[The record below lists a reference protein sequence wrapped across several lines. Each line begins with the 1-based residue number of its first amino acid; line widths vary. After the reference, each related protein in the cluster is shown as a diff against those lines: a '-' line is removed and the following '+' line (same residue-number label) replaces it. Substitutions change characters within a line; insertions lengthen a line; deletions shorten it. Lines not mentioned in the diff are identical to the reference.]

1 MTEKLKSILEAEEL
15 TALLEK
21 FNEQG
26 VTDSILGDLTDAD
39 LKDLGVAKLGERRRL
54 LASFRTPGGGAV
66 AVSVVEKPLA
76 QASGSAPSI
85 ASACPAE
92 ATKDSPWFNS
102 LGMPFVPIPRFET
115 RFCIW
120 PVRVQDYEAY
130 CVSSSEKF
138 PEIPFSQES
147 DHPIVG
153 VSWND
158 AVNFCAWLTG
168 KERSEGKI
176 DDKTEYRL
184 PTDLEWSA
192 AVGLAHESEVSPEE
206 RHLKLDGYPWGLRW
220 PPPKE
225 AGNYEHERNE
235 DHFGLKWSMLHH
247 RDYVDQWEE
256 ILSEATEPR
265 WISNARIRLNV
276 ERPLAYAYE
285 NEYNKW
291 LMNWKP
297 VDKYEFTSPVKNF
310 SPNSLGIYDLGGN
323 VWEWC
328 MDDNLNDECV
338 LRGAS
343 FCIPPLISYK
353 FGEEVEH
360 VIRTFIENKV
370 FYKSS
375 FRLFENRG
383 KVSSKSIRNETT
395 ENSVDIP
402 DGGFRVVVASS
413 LPSILTDPKLDPIVQ
428 HILNHVDE
436 LSEFYNKANSKNRS
450 TMVRNIRE
458 SYEEECKIANRTLG
472 MDEFIVNIQ
481 NSIGWDF
488 AFPDSPVD
496 QSIEK

>member
-1 MTEKLKSILEAEEL
+1 MTEKLKSILEAEDL

-54 LASFRTPGGGAV
+54 LASFRTSCGGAV

-76 QASGSAPSI
+76 HASGSAPSI
-85 ASACPAE
+85 ASASPTE
-92 ATKDSPWFNS
+92 ATKDLPWINS
-102 LGMPFVPIPRFET
+102 LGMPFVPIPRFEA

-192 AVGLAHESEVSPEE
+192 AVGLPHESEVSPKK
-206 RHLKLDGYPWGLRW
+206 RHLKLGGYPWGLRW

-225 AGNYEHERNE
+225 AGNYEHSRNE
-235 DHFGLKWSMLHH
+235 DHFKLKDSMLYYKKYAE
-247 RDYVDQWEE
+247 DWEE
-256 ILSEATEPR
+256 LMSDFPDQRTMK
-265 WISNARIRLNV
+265 NALLRIN
-276 ERPLAYAYE
+276 ESRPAEDAYR

-291 LMNWKP
+291 LKWEKI
-297 VDKYEFTSPVKNF
+297 DQYEFTSPVQSF
-310 SPNSLGIYDLGGN
+310 PPNSLGIYDLGGN

-328 MDDNLNDECV
+328 MDDNLNNECV

-343 FCIPPLISYK
+343 FCIPPLVRK
-353 FGEEVEH
+353 FEKDLKFAIE
-360 VIRTFIENKV
+360 TFVENKDL
-370 FYKSS
+370 YKSS

-383 KVSSKSIRNETT
+383 KVSSKSIYNGIT
-395 ENSVDIP
+395 ENSVIP

-413 LPSILTDPKLDPIVQ
+413 LPSIPTNPKLNPIVQ
-428 HILNHVDE
+428 HILSYVDE
-436 LSEFYNKANSKNRS
+436 LSEFYNKANSKDRS

-458 SYEEECKIANRTLG
+458 SYEEECKIAGRTLG

-481 NSIGWDF
+481 NSIGWYF

>member
-1 MTEKLKSILEAEEL
+1 VTEKLKSILEAEDL
-15 TALLEK
+15 TALLVK

-26 VTDSILGDLTDAD
+26 VIDSILGDLTDAD

-54 LASFRTPGGGAV
+54 LASFRTSCGGAV

-76 QASGSAPSI
+76 HASGSAPSI
-85 ASACPAE
+85 TSASPAE

-102 LGMPFVPIPRFET
+102 LGMPFVPIPRFEA

-158 AVNFCAWLTG
+158 AVNFCAWLTS

-192 AVGLAHESEVSPEE
+192 AVGLPHESEVSPEE

-235 DHFGLKWSMLHH
+235 DHCELKDQMLWHKKYA
-247 RDYVDQWEE
+247 DDWEE
-256 ILSEATEPR
+256 YMAETNDRQSIN
-265 WISNARIRLNV
+265 NALLRINESRPV
-276 ERPLAYAYE
+276 ENAYR

-291 LMNWKP
+291 LKWRV
-297 VDKYEFTSPVKNF
+297 VDQYEFTSPVQSF

-328 MDDNLNDECV
+328 MDDNLNNECV

-343 FCIPPLISYK
+343 FCIPPLIYYG
-353 FGEEVEH
+353 FGDDVPH
-360 VIRTFIENKV
+360 SVKTFVENKDL
-370 FYKSS
+370 YKSS

-383 KVSSKSIRNETT
+383 KVSSKSIYTGIT
-395 ENSVDIP
+395 EDSEIP

-428 HILNHVDE
+428 QILNQVDE
-436 LSEFYNKANSKNRS
+436 LSEFYNKANSKDRS

-458 SYEEECKIANRTLG
+458 SYEEECKIAGRTLG

>member
-26 VTDSILGDLTDAD
+26 VADSILGDLTDAD

-54 LASFRTPGGGAV
+54 LASFRTSCGGAV
-66 AVSVVEKPLA
+66 AVSVVEKPLGH
-76 QASGSAPSI
+76 ASGSAPSI

-102 LGMPFVPIPRFET
+102 LGMPFVPIPRFEA

-138 PEIPFSQES
+138 PEIPFLQEF

-158 AVNFCAWLTG
+158 AVNFCAWLTS

-192 AVGLAHESEVSPEE
+192 AVGLPHESEVSPEE

-235 DHFGLKWSMLHH
+235 DNWTLKGRMLSAK
-247 RDYVDQWEE
+247 READMMREVSGKLGANFDSDRLDYF
-256 ILSEATEPR
+256 LKM
-265 WISNARIRLNV
+265 
-276 ERPLAYAYE
+276 E
-285 NEYNKW
+285 NLYKDEYNKW
-291 LMNWKP
+291 LNWNL
-297 VDKYEFTSPVKNF
+297 VDKYEFTSPVKSF

-328 MDDNLNDECV
+328 IDENLKHKRV

-343 FCIPPLISYK
+343 FFIPPTQETHKLHQ
-353 FGEEVEH
+353 GEK
-360 VIRTFIENKV
+360 IKIQTFVENKDL
-370 FYKSS
+370 YKSS
-375 FRLFENRG
+375 FRLFESRG
-383 KVSSKSIRNETT
+383 KYSSKSIYDETT
-395 ENSVDIP
+395 GNSVEIP
-402 DGGFRVVVASS
+402 DGGFRIVVASS
-413 LPSILTDPKLDPIVQ
+413 LPSIPTDINLDPIVQ
-428 HILNHVDE
+428 HILNQGDK
-436 LSEFYNKANSKNRS
+436 LSKFYNKANSKDRS

-458 SYEEECKIANRTLG
+458 SYEEECKIASRTLG

-481 NSIGWDF
+481 KSIGWDF
-488 AFPDSPVD
+488 AFPDSPID

>member
-1 MTEKLKSILEAEEL
+1 VTEKLKSILEAEDL
-15 TALLEK
+15 TVLLEK

-39 LKDLGVAKLGERRRL
+39 LKDLGVTKLGERRRL
-54 LASFRTPGGGAV
+54 LASFRTSCGG
-66 AVSVVEKPLA
+66 SVVEKPLA
-76 QASGSAPSI
+76 RASGSAPSI
-85 ASACPAE
+85 ASASPAE

-102 LGMPFVPIPRFET
+102 LGMPFVPIPRFEA

-192 AVGLAHESEVSPEE
+192 AVGLPHESEVSPEE

-225 AGNYEHERNE
+225 AGNYEHSRNE
-235 DHFGLKWSMLHH
+235 DHCTLKDSMLYYKKYA
-247 RDYVDQWEE
+247 DDWEE
-256 ILSEATEPR
+256 NLVDNNDRRSIN
-265 WISNARIRLNV
+265 NALLRIKESRPV
-276 ERPLAYAYE
+276 ESAYR

-291 LMNWKP
+291 LKWIKI
-297 VDKYEFTSPVKNF
+297 DQYEFTSPVQSF

-328 MDDNLNDECV
+328 MDDNLNNECV

-343 FCIPPLISYK
+343 FCMPPLVRK
-353 FGEEVEH
+353 FEKDIEFYIE
-360 VIRTFIENKV
+360 TFEENKNL
-370 FYKSS
+370 YKSS

-383 KVSSKSIRNETT
+383 KVSSKSIYNGIT
-395 ENSVDIP
+395 ENSVIP

-413 LPSILTDPKLDPIVQ
+413 LPSILTDPKLAPIVQ
-428 HILNHVDE
+428 HILNQVDE
-436 LSEFYNKANSKNRS
+436 LSEFYNKANSKDRS
-450 TMVRNIRE
+450 TMVRHIRE
-458 SYEEECKIANRTLG
+458 SYEEGCKIASRTLG

-488 AFPDSPVD
+488 AFPDSAVD
-496 QSIEK
+496 QSIEKQ

>member
-1 MTEKLKSILEAEEL
+1 VTEKLKSILEAEEL

-39 LKDLGVAKLGERRRL
+39 LKDLGVAKLGERKRL
-54 LASFRTPGGGAV
+54 LASFRTSCGGAV

-76 QASGSAPSI
+76 HASGSAPSI
-85 ASACPAE
+85 ASASPAE

-102 LGMPFVPIPRFET
+102 LGMPFVPIPRFEA

-130 CVSSSEKF
+130 CVSSREKF

-192 AVGLAHESEVSPEE
+192 AVGLPHESEVSPAK

-220 PPPKE
+220 PPHKE
-225 AGNYEHERNE
+225 AGNYEHHRHG
-235 DHFGLKWSMLHH
+235 DHFRLKLIMIGYKREADKWIEHSCKSGVNCSH
-247 RDYVDQWEE
+247 RVDYNLK
-256 ILSEATEPR
+256 I
-265 WISNARIRLNV
+265 
-276 ERPLAYAYE
+276 E
-285 NEYNKW
+285 NLYKDEYNKW
-291 LMNWKP
+291 LNWNL
-297 VDKYEFTSPVKNF
+297 VDQHEFTSPVKSF
-310 SPNSLGIYDLGGN
+310 SQNSLGIYDLGGN

-328 MDDNLNDECV
+328 MDENFKHKRV

-343 FCIPPLISYK
+343 FFIPPTQETHKLHQ
-353 FGEEVEH
+353 GEE
-360 VIRTFIENKV
+360 ITIQTFVENKDL
-370 FYKSS
+370 YKSS
-375 FRLFENRG
+375 FRLFESRG
-383 KVSSKSIRNETT
+383 KFSSKSIYDETT
-395 ENSVDIP
+395 GNSVDIP

-428 HILNHVDE
+428 QILNHVDE
-436 LSEFYNKANSKNRS
+436 LSEFYNKANSKDRS

-458 SYEEECKIANRTLG
+458 SYEEECKIASRTLG